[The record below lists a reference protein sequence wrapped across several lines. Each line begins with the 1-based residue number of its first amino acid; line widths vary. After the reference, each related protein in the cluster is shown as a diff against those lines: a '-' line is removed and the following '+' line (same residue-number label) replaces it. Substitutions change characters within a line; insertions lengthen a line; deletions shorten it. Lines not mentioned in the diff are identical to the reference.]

1 MGSTSTIAIRTTSNS
16 KTEVPIMLLE
26 SGDLFPVIEEAVDIP
41 WTKRKNLI
49 ANFLYRGSVT
59 FQTLVYDSNVGDIAP
74 LSMYFNP
81 RKWTVFDLNQKFGQ
95 VADED
100 DRSETSSNLTIGPS
114 ADLKSATLLPRLVIF
129 REKALKTS
137 SELFSISSFPISV
150 WTVPPPSVM
159 VTPISTSKL
168 PSPPKKSPPGIERSA
183 SPDDMLHPIAPP
195 KRRKLSVIE
204 ESTLCCAVGHLK
216 PKSASTSSP
225 WTPLITCDSLSPFI
239 FLESTVDVFDDND
252 NENKQDVKRRKNVFD
267 ETTLAAS
274 LRKIAKVF

>member
-1 MGSTSTIAIRTTSNS
+1 MFFEFFAHFVFVFGKFLLNATIKKTERSAYSKRFEISTSKIAIRTTSNS

-100 DRSETSSNLTIGPS
+100 DRSETSSNLTIGP
-114 ADLKSATLLPRLVIF
+114 
-129 REKALKTS
+129 
-137 SELFSISSFPISV
+137 
-150 WTVPPPSVM
+150 
-159 VTPISTSKL
+159 
-168 PSPPKKSPPGIERSA
+168 
-183 SPDDMLHPIAPP
+183 
-195 KRRKLSVIE
+195 
-204 ESTLCCAVGHLK
+204 
-216 PKSASTSSP
+216 
-225 WTPLITCDSLSPFI
+225 
-239 FLESTVDVFDDND
+239 
-252 NENKQDVKRRKNVFD
+252 
-267 ETTLAAS
+267 
-274 LRKIAKVF
+274 